1 MAKNPQP
8 THNLVSVLKL
18 NANTYTIKDAW
29 AWGEIDNIYTLI
41 AGGVHFRGVL
51 AGASTLADGEEIK
64 DLTVKDGEGTK
75 PISEADQHD
84 GDLFIYNAGTAENPK
99 NLEFVVSDGKYSEL
113 GSTGALKALAF
124 ADTAS
129 VTVALA
135 TSGTV
140 NNFTPTLA
148 NTLSVTTTAAD
159 LGFSKTTGTVGITS
173 TKATLGLNPTSAT
186 VGISTTEATLG
197 TTTTAAT
204 LDVTTT
210 TAAATG
216 SFTPA
221 STVVAASPVTI
232 TPTTDTGSLVTAIS
246 YNGSDTLTL
255 TTGASAGYWKGVD
268 SAQAAGQTITYADQS
283 ISVSYDKATGV
294 TGSAIAGVSITGATH
309 VLATANLTGTQEFLT
324 GASITGAE
332 NVLATAGLT
341 GTTTFVTEGS
351 ITGSALASATLDGAI
366 SVNQVTGVTVALGTT
381 DTKITVTPDAV

>member
-1 MAKNPQP
+1 MADKP
-8 THNLVSVLKL
+8 TNNLVSKL
-18 NANTYTIKDAW
+18 VMGGVTYTIQDAW
-29 AWGEIDNIYTLI
+29 AWGEIDDIKQAI
-41 AGGVHFRGVL
+41 AGGVVFGGV
-51 AGASTLADGEEIK
+51 STTAIADGDSLKE
-64 DLTVKDGEGTK
+64 LTVKDGAETK
-75 PISEADQHD
+75 TVSIADQKD
-84 GDLFIYNAGTAENPK
+84 GQIYIYNNGTK
-99 NLEFVVSDGKYSEL
+99 NLEFIVSGSKYSEF
-113 GSTGALKALAF
+113 GSTGELGALAF

-159 LGFSKTTGTVGITS
+159 LGFDPTTGTVGITS
-173 TKATLGLNPTSAT
+173 TKATLGIDPTSAS
-186 VGISTTEATLG
+186 VGITTTEATLG

-221 STVVAASPVTI
+221 STVVAASQVTL
-232 TPTTDTGSLVTAIS
+232 TPTTDTGSLVTDITYDSAS
-246 YNGSDTLTL
+246 TTLTL
-255 TTGASAGYWKGVD
+255 TTGTAAGYWKG
-268 SAQAAGQTITYADQS
+268 ATGEAAGQTITYAAQS

-294 TGSAIAGVSITGATH
+294 TGDALASVSITGATH

-381 DTKITVTPDAV
+381 DTKITVSPDA